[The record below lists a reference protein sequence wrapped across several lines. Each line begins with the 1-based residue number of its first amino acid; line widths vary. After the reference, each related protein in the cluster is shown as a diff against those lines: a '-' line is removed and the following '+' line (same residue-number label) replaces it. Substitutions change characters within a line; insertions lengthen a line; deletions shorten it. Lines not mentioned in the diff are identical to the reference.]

1 MRNLVLLIA
10 FAAGTVVALP
20 AAASPTTPFEFA
32 VELSGHRWGVW
43 VVDGIPSHDLLSTA
57 FREAEWMNNGNKNS
71 RPFYSYVAFGIGQFG
86 AVYLSTGLC
95 FTLAIGAALMV
106 AAMKIKRRSGRRTR
120 GGGQRLRRRPHPDVR
135 LKNYAQ

>member
-1 MRNLVLLIA
+1 MRKLPLLIA
-10 FAAGTVVALP
+10 FAVGMVSATS
-20 AAASPTTPFEFA
+20 AAASPVTSFEFA
-32 VELSGHRWGVW
+32 FELSGHRWGVW

-95 FTLAIGAALMV
+95 FILAIGAALIV
-106 AAMKIKRRSGRRTR
+106 TTTIIKRKSGRLKFKTEA
-120 GGGQRLRRRPHPDVR
+120 RR
-135 LKNYAQ
+135 Q